1 MKSINLKIT
10 NLECS
15 SCAMIIDFDLE
26 ELEGVKEVST
36 NYAKQRTTV
45 LFDQTLIDQK
55 TIIARLKKLNYE
67 VKII

>member
-1 MKSINLKIT
+1 
-10 NLECS
+10 
-15 SCAMIIDFDLE
+15 MIIDFDLE